1 MSPDLIARI
10 RDATDIRS
18 LVSGYGVKL
27 AVRGRV
33 GVGLCPF
40 HSEKTGSFHVNLKGH
55 KYAGKFRCHGCG
67 AHGDSIDFLEL
78 HGMTKWEAIRALA
91 GDAGITVEG
100 YKPPTPEERR
110 QMARDA
116 EERLV
121 CAWWYRQRW
130 VEARALLQR
139 ELSDPGILAE
149 DSFGSC
155 CGRLLRWIERE
166 RESPDAMA
174 IFRAAKVDPALY
186 RKHVQACTRKAEIL
200 IRPWIDGKLTP

>member
-1 MSPDLIARI
+1 MSPGLIARI
-10 RDATDIRS
+10 RDATDIRA
-18 LVSGYGVKL
+18 LIGGTIRLQVQGKT
-27 AVRGRV
+27 AVGR
-33 GVGLCPF
+33 CCF
-40 HSEKTGSFHVNLKGH
+40 HNEKTPSFRVNLRGH
-55 KYAGKFRCHGCG
+55 KYAGKWRCHGCG
-67 AHGDSIDFLEL
+67 LHGDCFDFLTNQ
-78 HGMTKWEAIRALA
+78 GMSLPEAIRALA

-130 VEARALLQR
+130 VDVRALLQR

-186 RKHVQACTRKAEIL
+186 RKHVQASTRKAEIL